1 MNLKEE
7 RNLIIRITEYAIEH
21 NSFELTQLIAD
32 LNLGQE
38 DSEFIKNS
46 LVSKSYTAD
55 NPNHILVVSNNDI
68 LRTVKENETGG
79 KNYSELRKPYRL
91 LPTAF
96 YNYVDYLEIKE
107 ARKQADE
114 AKKQAS
120 LALQLTVF
128 AIVISVLLGLGQLFF
143 QLVEMIFKR

>member
-7 RNLIIRITEYAIEH
+7 RNLIIRVTEYAIEH
-21 NSFELTQLIAD
+21 NSFELAQLIAD
-32 LNLGQE
+32 LKLGQG
-38 DSEFIKNS
+38 DSDFLKNS

-55 NPNHILVVSNNDI
+55 NPNHILVVSNIDI
-68 LRTVKENETGG
+68 QQTEKENDTGG
-79 KNYSELRKPYRL
+79 KDYSELRKPYRL

-107 ARKQADE
+107 ARKQANE

-120 LALQLTVF
+120 LALQLTVS
-128 AIVISVLLGLGQLFF
+128 AIIISVLLGLGQIFF
-143 QLVEMIFKR
+143 QIVEMIFKK